1 MNKADIIKKIKSF
14 LRDLTKKRNVLL
26 VRRGNSAIME
36 VIKLAK
42 SLDKTKVLIQDQGGW
57 ITYKQFANKF
67 GLMCI
72 EVKTDYGLTDFED
85 LEKKADG
92 KSIFIINSL
101 TGYYAEE
108 NMHKIEKI
116 CNKKHCL
123 LVNDVSGSIGLK
135 LARYGNI
142 VLGSFNRWKP
152 INLFKGGFISF
163 DDKIPSNYELD
174 RETNK
179 LVQKF
184 FDMNEYFKN
193 LEVSETSFNDEI
205 DKVSEHAQ
213 KSLISDKF
221 EFKENE
227 LEKLYDKLKNL
238 GKRHKFFHKKHWQI
252 KKDLKTFN
260 IIHRKH
266 NGINVIVKY
275 DNEEEKNKIIKY
287 CEDNHLEYT
296 ECPRYIRVNEQAISI
311 EVKRL

>member
-1 MNKADIIKKIKSF
+1 MDKIDLIKKIKSS
-14 LRDLTKKRNVLL
+14 LRDLTKKKNVLL
-26 VRRGNSAIME
+26 VRRGNAAIME

-42 SLDKTKVLIQDQGGW
+42 SLGKEKVLIQDQGGW
-57 ITYKQFANKF
+57 ITYKQFANKK

-92 KSIFIINSL
+92 KSIFIVNSL

-116 CNKKHCL
+116 CKKKHCL

-142 VLGSFNRWKP
+142 ILGSFNRWKP

-163 DDKIPSNYELD
+163 DDTIPSNYELD

-184 FDMNEYFKN
+184 FDVTEYFK
-193 LEVSETSFNDEI
+193 ETE
-205 DKVSEHAQ
+205 E
-213 KSLISDKF
+213 F
-221 EFKENE
+221 EFKDIE
-227 LEKLYDKLKNL
+227 LEKLYDKLKNI
-238 GKRHKFFHKKHWQI
+238 GKRQKFFYKKH
-252 KKDLKTFN
+252 
-260 IIHRKH
+260 
-266 NGINVIVKY
+266 
-275 DNEEEKNKIIKY
+275 
-287 CEDNHLEYT
+287 
-296 ECPRYIRVNEQAISI
+296 
-311 EVKRL
+311 